1 MLNEYIE
8 VYFTAFKNV
17 GDLVSEPMH
26 QYHLSFEQFLIM
38 RDVAAGHKVA
48 LSAIAEQ
55 RRVSRAAI
63 SRQIKTLLDRDYL
76 VQERDTDDR
85 RRQFLHLTPTG
96 EQVTAKLNV
105 LSASAS
111 VSGSTCSAKQT
122 RGNCCA
128 SCGASGSRSFNGKQA
143 KACFFLATDVP
154 PARLGLF
161 LSESVAYNE
170 PRI

>member
-1 MLNEYIE
+1 MATADLLNEYIE

-63 SRQIKTLLDRDYL
+63 SRQIKSLLDRDYL

-105 LSASAS
+105 AISERF
-111 VSGSTCSAKQT
+111 GEW
-122 RGNCCA
+122 G
-128 SCGASGSRSFNGKQA
+128 
-143 KACFFLATDVP
+143 DVLGEAD
-154 PARLGLF
+154 ARELLRIMRRVG
-161 LSESVAYNE
+161 ESIIQ
-170 PRI
+170 R

>member
-105 LSASAS
+105 AISERFGEW
-111 VSGSTCSAKQT
+111 V
-122 RGNCCA
+122 
-128 SCGASGSRSFNGKQA
+128 
-143 KACFFLATDVP
+143 DVLGEAD
-154 PARLGLF
+154 ARELLRIMRRVG
-161 LSESVAYNE
+161 ESIIQ
-170 PRI
+170 R

>member
-1 MLNEYIE
+1 MATADLLNEYIE

-63 SRQIKTLLDRDYL
+63 SRQIKSLLDRDYL

-105 LSASAS
+105 AISERFGEWVAVLGEAA
-111 VSGSTCSAKQT
+111 
-122 RGNCCA
+122 
-128 SCGASGSRSFNGKQA
+128 
-143 KACFFLATDVP
+143 
-154 PARLGLF
+154 ARELLRIMRRVG
-161 LSESVAYNE
+161 ESIIQ
-170 PRI
+170 R